1 LNLLSQTV
9 DQKMNQAHS
18 PGSDTLE
25 GWIDSCDEG
34 IIRGWVFDPAQ
45 PERVLTVE
53 VLIDGKV
60 TATGIARLERPD
72 LVVAGKKNGRC
83 GFLIPIAY
91 DHKGESRAAQV
102 TVRAQNGSTLPQGE
116 FKLNLATQST
126 RLSVGL
132 RGKDGLT
139 GCFDQFGPDLIVGWI
154 SRTGNP
160 SPPPEIE
167 FWEAGEKVFSFIAD
181 MWRTDLEEL
190 RQGDGRWGFNLA
202 VPGRLRDGKVHILS
216 VSLAGDRE
224 PITANPLRLR
234 FPELPPIPLAP
245 HIRDGDQDRSSR
257 FRLPRTDAPSE
268 VVFSVIIN
276 FYNMRREAARTLTS
290 LTRGYQQGIGSL
302 AYEVL
307 CIDNDSSPPLDQ
319 DWVESFGPEFRL
331 IRPSVRSPSPCGAIN
346 EAARQAK
353 GRYLAIMIDGAHVLS
368 PGVFREA
375 WDAIDGAP
383 GAVVGLR
390 PWFIGGDQRW
400 LSAAGYTRE
409 QEDILF
415 DKIYW
420 PENGYKLFKISTPYW
435 ESPNHWLDGMIES
448 NCLFVPRNIYER
460 IGGIDEA
467 FDEPG
472 AGYANLDLLTRV
484 VAAATEPLIAILG
497 EATFHQFHDGTTTN
511 VSDREKD
518 NRVRTYEHKYMR
530 LRGAAFSGVAA
541 VDIRQHG
548 QLRARA
554 ALGGRQKP
562 LSPARIGV
570 TEKLRKGFPPLH
582 FDEGAATYLQSYY
595 AESGL
600 YKLTKWLGHD
610 VELAPADIIEIQDIV
625 FGVRPAR
632 IVTVNVKPGVVL
644 LLNSLLQMIGL
655 PQSRILCV
663 ADRLF
668 PDEAMPASVDT
679 IIGEPCAAETIS
691 RVKRQIGS
699 EEKVLVL
706 FAPRNHDYTPVEALR
721 LYTGLVSCRSYFIFL
736 GTVFG
741 QPWIGYSKYWF
752 LSAIEAVTAGSGF
765 VIDHSRNRQLVTTCP
780 SGYLQRIKDD
790 GLVAGEETANFMDI

>member
-1 LNLLSQTV
+1 
-9 DQKMNQAHS
+9 MNQAHS
-18 PGSDTLE
+18 PGSDALE
-25 GWIDSCDEG
+25 GWIDSCEEG
-34 IIRGWVFDPAQ
+34 LIRGWVLDPAQ
-45 PERVLTVE
+45 PERAVTVE
-53 VLIDGKV
+53 VLINGKV
-60 TATGIARLERPD
+60 TATAIAELDRPD
-72 LVVAGKKNGRC
+72 LVAAGRKTGRC
-83 GFLIPIAY
+83 GFLVPLTFDNADKSGTVQI
-91 DHKGESRAAQV
+91 
-102 TVRAQNGSTLPQGE
+102 TVRAENGPTLPHGE
-116 FKLNLATQST
+116 FKLNLATQLT
-126 RLSVGL
+126 RLPVILEGKEGL
-132 RGKDGLT
+132 FGR
-139 GCFDQFGPDLIVGWI
+139 FDQFGPDLIVGWI
-154 SRTGNP
+154 SRGDNP

-181 MWRTDLEEL
+181 IWRTDLEEF
-190 RQGDGRWGFNLA
+190 RQGDGRWGFQTA
-202 VPGRLRDGKVHILS
+202 VPGRLRDGEVHVLS
-216 VSLAGDRE
+216 VCLAGDLT
-224 PITANPLRLR
+224 PITANALCLS
-234 FPELPPIPLAP
+234 FPALPPIVLAP

-257 FRLPRTDAPSE
+257 FRLARTDAPGE
-268 VVFSVIIN
+268 VMFSVIVN

-290 LTRGYQQGIGSL
+290 LTRAYQQGVGPL
-302 AYEVL
+302 VYEVL
-307 CIDNDSSPPLDQ
+307 CIDNGSSPPLEQ

-331 IRPSVRSPSPCGAIN
+331 IRPTIRSSSPCGAIN

-353 GRYLAIMIDGAHVLS
+353 GRYLAIMIDGAHLLS

-383 GAVVGLR
+383 EAIVGFR

-420 PENGYKLFKISTPYW
+420 PENGYKLFRIGTPYY
-435 ESPNHWLDGMIES
+435 ESPNHWVDGMIES
-448 NCLFVPRNIYER
+448 NCLFVPRNIYQR

-472 AGYANLDLLTRV
+472 AGYANLDLLTRA

-530 LRGAAFSGVAA
+530 LRGKAFSGIAA
-541 VDIRQHG
+541 IDIRQHG
-548 QLRARA
+548 QLRTRA

-570 TEKLRKGFPPLH
+570 TEKIRKGFPPLH
-582 FDEGAATYLQSYY
+582 FDEGAASYLQSYY

-600 YKLTKWLGHD
+600 YKLTKWLGHE
-610 VELAPADIIEIQDIV
+610 VEIAPADIIEIQDIV
-625 FGVRPAR
+625 FGVRPTR
-632 IVTVNVKPGVVL
+632 IVAVNVKLGAVL
-644 LLNSLLQMIGL
+644 LLNSLLQIIGL
-655 PQSRILCV
+655 PEGRILRV
-663 ADRLF
+663 S
-668 PDEAMPASVDT
+668 DEDLTGEDVPASVDT
-679 IIGEPCAAETIS
+679 IIGEPCASETIS
-691 RVKRQIGS
+691 WVTRQIGA

-706 FAPRNHDYTPVEALR
+706 FAPGNHEYIPFESLR
-721 LYTGLVSCRSYFIFL
+721 LYTGLVSRRSYFVFL

-741 QPWIGYSKYWF
+741 QPWIGYSKFWY
-752 LSAIEAVTAGSGF
+752 LSAIEAVVAGSDF

-780 SGYLQRIKDD
+780 SGYLQRISDD
-790 GLVAGEETANFMDI
+790 GLLAGEETAHLLEV